1 MRILFLKFI
10 SIGNVK
16 EVLKSVLKIVLK
28 FCGLELMIMNILKIG
43 IENVFLIIMSFV
55 F

>member
-28 FCGLELMIMNILKIG
+28 FCGLELIKIC
-43 IENVFLIIMSFV
+43 IENVLLIIMSFV